1 MEAMSFKP
9 DLVVGT
15 FKTGD
20 FRRYVYGLIVD
31 YYADDIEARLAVWQ
45 FEVARLI
52 NKDAQRYVIH
62 GVQDK
67 KREWRNVNPATH
79 AESFPRIPVTPA

>member
-1 MEAMSFKP
+1 MEAVTFKP

-20 FRRYVYGLIVD
+20 FRGYVYGLIVD
-31 YYADDIEARLAVWQ
+31 YHTDDVEARLAVWQ

-52 NKDAQRYVIH
+52 NKDTQRYIIMAFRI
-62 GVQDK
+62 
-67 KREWRNVNPATH
+67 KRESGGT
-79 AESFPRIPVTPA
+79 